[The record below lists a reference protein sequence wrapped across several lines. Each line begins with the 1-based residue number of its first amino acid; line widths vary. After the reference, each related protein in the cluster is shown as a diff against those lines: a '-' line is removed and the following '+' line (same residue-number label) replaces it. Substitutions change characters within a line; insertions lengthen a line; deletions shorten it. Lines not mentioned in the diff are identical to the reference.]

1 MLFLTACTNGVEFI
15 INFDSNGGSEVSSI
29 TTDGSS
35 TINLPSNPT
44 KEGYTFVGWYIDS
57 KLQTPYV
64 FGTMPAEDITIY
76 AKWMINSYT
85 ITYIIYDDFDPL
97 NHIILNEEEGVQSI
111 CLGAMNSSLITTEG
125 RLFVWGSNSWGQL
138 ASIN

>member
-44 KEGYTFVGWYIDS
+44 KEGYTFDGWYIDS

-76 AKWMINSYT
+76 AK
-85 ITYIIYDDFDPL
+85 
-97 NHIILNEEEGVQSI
+97 
-111 CLGAMNSSLITTEG
+111 
-125 RLFVWGSNSWGQL
+125 
-138 ASIN
+138 